1 MSARKRPLE
10 GDDLQ
15 EAFTKIKDLLIKIKP
30 QLDDVNVGA
39 RPTLVKDLDRLSS
52 LAEAFSELRSKSNDR
67 ACVPLADK
75 LDQDGVNL
83 WNIAGTVRRTPEDD
97 GRAIIASLRVAAFRL
112 IEAGLEAKPSIES
125 KFCLVHI
132 LQIASKTGTSLSELG
147 QPAAANAILT
157 SAAKF
162 EELLR
167 FAEDPDGQQKQS
179 KAAATAIY
187 FTSRMET
194 AWREGNLTLAE
205 YMSRK
210 ITDEDRLSKLPN
222 YVRERLAFKLY
233 DIGKTVLKDQV
244 GAEDGKASL
253 AIVWLQKAFSIADQ
267 LEGPSTAAI
276 ADLKISVLRTL
287 GRTYYISGSYDRAE
301 ATLEEVWPLVDAS
314 HDQSDIGYQELR
326 WLKLA
331 VLKRREAGESIL
343 LDTYKTII
351 DHMEWTET
359 SVTDILQDLR
369 TLHQHMALLIN
380 ATQHCIERALQTKN
394 IKAEYVDRL
403 LLSMLFSASKD
414 PDHARA
420 IRSATAAFTAVHESG
435 FGLLS
440 TPTVACLTLIW
451 QFGDRQYRA
460 KQWAKAADWYLVGSH
475 ALFQTNSP
483 ASMPKCLRKAALCFL
498 ENAEYARAAVT
509 VRRCPPKQAATHYV
523 ALLCAV
529 RQGTC
534 MSSAP
539 IQAVQDMV
547 QSPDFDR
554 KMLLLATQLTH
565 QAESRPVLLAVLE
578 ALLRTLKVG
587 NTEGEAAVEAI
598 NLIRCIIRLV
608 FSLLAEP
615 MADRNLLVDTAIGH
629 FRTARILVQTAC
641 ERKALH
647 LINKD
652 VGWLWRTAYNAAVQG
667 CTEWEDADRVAQLFE
682 VASELLDIS
691 VKESPVEVDRD
702 QYLYLANASFCAIC
716 GRVFALRETI
726 SSSGKLD
733 VNALRD
739 VADGLLIC
747 QNRIADILAKDVLV
761 AEEELSRVQYFVH
774 ALHVFQ
780 AEMYVHLKEWDSFG
794 KLVGDVTSAGPMAV
808 DTFEA
813 LADLAWADEDCP
825 VNVLHRVLEAIL
837 RASLDHG
844 ALAVNKFSRWLR
856 AICTIML
863 ARSEPADRLK
873 AIGYVEQAVG
883 VIEENN
889 EGEDAYPMDERFWLL
904 STAYNTGYE
913 CFEASILDEAKRW
926 FEAATQLCKF
936 VPGGQERGEK
946 VLHHER
952 FCWRSHFLAF
962 LASRLRIRLFLNA
975 RRLALD
981 SGFTAKFLLC
991 ALDRCPELTRF
1002 SASTT
1007 RSPLATL
1014 LERFLDIGGLLESSG
1029 ALRA

>member
-10 GDDLQ
+10 GDDMQ

-147 QPAAANAILT
+147 QPAAANAVLT

-276 ADLKISVLRTL
+276 ADLKARVISVLRTL
-287 GRTYYISGSYDRAE
+287 GLTYYISGSYDRAE

-314 HDQSDIGYQELR
+314 EDQADIGYQELR

-331 VLKRREAGESIL
+331 VLKRREAGETIL

-615 MADRNLLVDTAIGH
+615 MADRNVLVDTAIGH

-716 GRVFALRETI
+716 GRVFALRATI

-825 VNVLHRVLEAIL
+825 VNVLHKVLEAIL

-856 AICTIML
+856 TICTIML

-889 EGEDAYPMDERFWLL
+889 EGDDAYPMDERFWLL

-946 VLHHER
+946 VLHLGQC
-952 FCWRSHFLAF
+952 CWRCVILVSRIACGRSLAKA
-962 LASRLRIRLFLNA
+962 LL
-975 RRLALD
+975 LALD
-981 SGFTAKFLLC
+981 FVDVSTSLLILRALIDASYLLGLTAL
-991 ALDRCPELTRF
+991 PPG
-1002 SASTT
+1002 
-1007 RSPLATL
+1007 SPGRYNFATL
-1014 LERFLDIGGLLESSG
+1014 LDRLLGSRASSD
-1029 ALRA
+1029 